1 MRLFWLNASII
12 FLLDR
17 ITKYLILKAEF
28 EKIKILPILDIVKV
42 WNRGIAFGIFSKPR
56 TFAILILI
64 LITGIVLVFA
74 YIWAKKISSR
84 TPEDK
89 ISLTAL
95 GMLFGGGMGNFA
107 DRILFGEVLDFLDL
121 HINSFH
127 WPAFNLADVAITFS
141 LFLLF
146 YKTFKK

>member
-1 MRLFWLNASII
+1 MRLFWLNTTII

-28 EKIKILPILDIVKV
+28 EKIKILSILNIVKV
-42 WNRGIAFGIFSKPR
+42 WNKGIAFGIFSKPG
-56 TFAILILI
+56 TFVILI
-64 LITGIVLVFA
+64 LITAIILVFA
-74 YIWAKKISSR
+74 YIWAKKISSQ

-89 ISLTAL
+89 ISLIAL
-95 GMLFGGGMGNFA
+95 GMLFGGGLGNLA

-121 HINSFH
+121 HIDSFH
-127 WPAFNLADVAITFS
+127 WPAFNLADAAITFS

-146 YKTFKK
+146 YKTLKN